1 MTFSK
6 SNLNFLSESLFTELT
21 ADQAQM
27 LGGGKRIEI
36 LQVRCI
42 QAGGGSDNLS
52 FDINRERQN
61 SGRPIFMQANSVA
74 NVGIAENFNGTANV
88 SLFDSHSR
96 VRIPIG
102 GFSDSTVNDRSKTVR
117 ISGGGSIYEV
127 TYRIPF

>member
-6 SNLNFLSESLFTELT
+6 SNLNLLSESLFTELT

-27 LGGGKRIEI
+27 LEGGKRINI

-61 SGRPIFMQANSVA
+61 SGRTIFMRTDSVA
-74 NVGIAENFNGTANV
+74 NVGIGVNFNGTANV
-88 SLFDSHSR
+88 ILFDNHTR
-96 VRIPIG
+96 VRRPVG
-102 GFSDSTVNDRSKTVR
+102 SFSASSNGQQTQRV
-117 ISGGGSIYEV
+117 SGGGSTYDV
-127 TYRIPF
+127 TYQVTN